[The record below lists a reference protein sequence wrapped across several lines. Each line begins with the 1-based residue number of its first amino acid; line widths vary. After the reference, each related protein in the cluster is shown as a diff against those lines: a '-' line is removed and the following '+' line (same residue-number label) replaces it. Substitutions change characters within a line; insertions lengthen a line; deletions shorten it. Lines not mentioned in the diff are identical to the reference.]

1 MITRAR
7 LIVKGKVQKAG
18 YRDMVDEVAY
28 GHHLRGFVR
37 NLPDGTVEIIC
48 EGEREDIE
56 KFKLAITI
64 DRYLI
69 QVTGI
74 DIDYQAPTGEFAY
87 FDVIH
92 DEDPTKATAERADAA
107 ARYMREMDQH
117 IADNLTQVK
126 TEIGEKLTQ
135 VGAEIAHSRD
145 ATVGAVVS
153 MDNHMAGC
161 FGGLDEKYGKFG
173 DRLDEITNFAA
184 TTETS
189 APRKNGAERNS

>member
-1 MITRAR
+1 MLTRAR

-56 KFKLAITI
+56 KFKVAITI
-64 DRYLI
+64 DTYHI

-74 DIDYQAPTGEFAY
+74 DINYLAPTGEFAY

-107 ARYMREMDQH
+107 ARYMRELDQH
-117 IADNLTQVK
+117 M
-126 TEIGEKLTQ
+126 GEKLFQ
-135 VGAEIAHSRD
+135 VSSEIAHGRD
-145 ATVGAVVS
+145 ATVSAVVS

-173 DRLDEITNFAA
+173 DRLDELTKDIKELKEIFARLVDYYIKEDSHK
-184 TTETS
+184 T
-189 APRKNGAERNS
+189 